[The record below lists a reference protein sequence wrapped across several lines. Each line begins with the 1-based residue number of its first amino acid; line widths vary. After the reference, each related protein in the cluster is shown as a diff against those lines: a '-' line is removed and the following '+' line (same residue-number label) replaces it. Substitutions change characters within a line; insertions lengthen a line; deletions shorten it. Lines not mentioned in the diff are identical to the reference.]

1 MLGSLDL
8 ERRRDMKKFLVLTI
22 LICSPGFAQAA
33 TQVLPEPVSWVLLG
47 LGLAGLVGLKKKFK
61 K

>member
-1 MLGSLDL
+1 
-8 ERRRDMKKFLVLTI
+8 MKKFLVLAI

-47 LGLAGLVGLKKKFK
+47 LGLAGIVGLKKKFK